1 MDNKEKLEE
10 AKGAVEEA
18 AAELDLDQLDDVSGG
33 SIKNVKKKQ
42 TTDITQ
48 SIADRI

>member
-1 MDNKEKLEE
+1 MDNKEKLDE
-10 AKGAVEEA
+10 AKTAVEE

-33 SIKNVKKKQ
+33 SIKNVKKKT

-48 SIADRI
+48 SVADRI

>member
-10 AKGAVEEA
+10 SKAAVEE

-33 SIKNVKKKQ
+33 ALKNAKKTK

-48 SIADRI
+48 DVANRF